1 MAIARV
7 GRYDKHFKAKMP
19 SIEAGGWGGGGDG
32 YSLELYIAIIIAVN
46 VFD

>member
-1 MAIARV
+1 MEIARV
-7 GRYDKHFKAKMP
+7 GRYDKHFKAKVP
-19 SIEAGGWGGGGDG
+19 SIEAGGWGGGDG

>member
-1 MAIARV
+1 MTSTL
-7 GRYDKHFKAKMP
+7 KQKCPP
-19 SIEAGGWGGGGDG
+19 SRPGGGGGGDG